1 MATTTTTSTQISS
14 PPSKATPPSSLQS
27 SQPSHADD
35 DASPTSDSLLTRLI
49 LTPLLFT
56 SFLLSLFLID
66 KRTHASYRHLHT
78 SPPSSNSAEKEE
90 WVLRAKHRKM
100 MRMETSDAFAL
111 RKWVMGVLVLG
122 LGAGALGMVVV
133 GVWGWGYLGGWRDV

>member
-1 MATTTTTSTQISS
+1 
-14 PPSKATPPSSLQS
+14 
-27 SQPSHADD
+27 
-35 DASPTSDSLLTRLI
+35 
-49 LTPLLFT
+49 
-56 SFLLSLFLID
+56 
-66 KRTHASYRHLHT
+66 
-78 SPPSSNSAEKEE
+78 
-90 WVLRAKHRKM
+90 